1 MPRPLTVFL
10 TLVALAY
17 AASAATASTPGK
29 IPPELVGEW
38 ATAKSQFARGAIVT
52 GSVVYLLPDGT
63 VAFIGAPPPIGIR
76 GISVYDPVKHTLTI
90 TLLDDE
96 DGGRPRQ
103 TLVFTHDVRAK
114 SLAVVL
120 GKTAEVFNRRRDQVP
135 DFILKDIEE
144 AKSRS
149 KRSP

>member
-1 MPRPLTVFL
+1 VPRALTVFL
-10 TLVALAY
+10 TFVALAY
-17 AASAATASTPGK
+17 AAYAAPASTPGK

-38 ATAKSQFARGAIVT
+38 ATAKSQFARDAIMT
-52 GSVVYLLPDGT
+52 GSVVYLLADGT

-76 GISVYDPVKHTLTI
+76 GISVYDPAAHTLTV

-103 TLVFTHDVRAK
+103 TLVFTHDPRAK
-114 SLAVVL
+114 TLAVLL

-135 DFILKDIEE
+135 DFILKDIEA
-144 AKSRS
+144 AKSS
-149 KRSP
+149 TKRQR